1 MNLITI
7 TGLAVL
13 LFIGTGFVF
22 YLMKLNRQAKKQ
34 QSEIDPD
41 KLRTWSDD

>member
-1 MNLITI
+1 MNLITTI
-7 TGLAVL
+7 GLAVL

-41 KLRTWSDD
+41 KLRTWGDD